1 LPIRYFGYTLI
12 GFFLNDELLVKKN
25 ENSITPLF
33 IRIYFFSN
41 LIKNYSM
48 KYLKNFLLAF
58 LCFTMF
64 FNANAQQK
72 ASAKE
77 FNFWEKATV
86 KSGIAINKA
95 IVYTDEMGYG
105 FDFQIDKSV
114 SFDKK
119 AISAKSPFYFSV
131 KLPEGNYSV
140 EVVLGGN
147 SSGITTV
154 KAESRRL
161 MLREIKTAEKETTSQ
176 RFIVNVRTA
185 KFDANNSIRLKPGEL
200 RGLNWDDKL
209 TLEFSGTPII
219 QSIKITPVSKIKT
232 LFIAGDSTVTD
243 QDLEPWASWGQCFT
257 NYFTPDVVVANYACS
272 GLALSSF
279 KSGNRLEKIL
289 YLMQPSDYLFIEFGH
304 NDEKAKGEGKGAWGE
319 YTALL
324 KEYVTRAREKG
335 GIPVLITP
343 TQRRHFDADGTLNP
357 THGEFPD
364 AMRKV
369 AQELQVPLIDVT
381 KMTTAMYESWGDE
394 LSKKAFVQ
402 YPANTFPGQTKA
414 LADNTHFGSF
424 GANEVAK
431 CVVQGIRDLGLDIAQ
446 YVKPNVPNYNP
457 KNPGKPSDWTV
468 PMSIRFENTKP
479 DGN

>member
-1 LPIRYFGYTLI
+1 
-12 GFFLNDELLVKKN
+12 
-25 ENSITPLF
+25 
-33 IRIYFFSN
+33 
-41 LIKNYSM
+41 M
-48 KYLKNFLLAF
+48 KYLNNFLLPF
-58 LCFTMF
+58 LCIAMF
-64 FNANAQQK
+64 YNANAQK
-72 ASAKE
+72 TASTQE
-77 FNFWEKATV
+77 FHFGEKANS
-86 KSGIAINKA
+86 KSGTALKKA
-95 IVYTDEMGYG
+95 IVYTDAIGYG
-105 FDFQIDKSV
+105 FDLQTEKEA

-119 AISAKSPFYFSV
+119 SISAKSPFYFSV

-140 EVVLGGN
+140 EVVLGGKKCA
-147 SSGITTV
+147 TTTI

-161 MLREIKTAEKETTSQ
+161 MLQEFKTAEKETATQS
-176 RFIVNVRTA
+176 FVVNVRTA
-185 KFDANNSIRLKPGEL
+185 KFDVNNSIRLKPGEIS
-200 RGLNWDDKL
+200 GLNWDNKL
-209 TLEFSGTPII
+209 TLEFSGSAVI

-243 QDLEPWASWGQCFT
+243 QNLEPWASWGQFAT

-289 YLMQPSDYLFIEFGH
+289 YLMQAGDYLFIEFGH

-319 YTALL
+319 YTSLM
-324 KEYVTRAREKG
+324 KEYVIRARSKG

-343 TQRRHFDADGTLNP
+343 TQRRHFNADGTLNP

-394 LSKKAFVQ
+394 LSKKAFVF
-402 YPANTFPGQTKA
+402 YPANTFPGQTKE

-431 CVVQGIRDLGLDIAQ
+431 CVVQGIRDLGLDIA
-446 YVKPNVPNYNP
+446 KNIKTTVPNYDP
-457 KNPGKPSDWTV
+457 KKPAQFSDWTL
-468 PMSIRFENTKP
+468 PMSARFEITKP

>member
-1 LPIRYFGYTLI
+1 
-12 GFFLNDELLVKKN
+12 
-25 ENSITPLF
+25 
-33 IRIYFFSN
+33 
-41 LIKNYSM
+41 M
-48 KYLKNFLLAF
+48 KYPKKILLPF
-58 LCFTMF
+58 LCIAMF
-64 FNANAQQK
+64 FNANAQK
-72 ASAKE
+72 KESTIE
-77 FNFWEKATV
+77 FNFGENSSK
-86 KSGIAINKA
+86 KSGVIINKT
-95 IVYTDEMGYG
+95 IGYTEELGYG
-105 FDFQIDKSV
+105 FEFESGKNV
-114 SFDKK
+114 TFDKK
-119 AISAKSPFYFSV
+119 SISAKSSFYFSI

-147 SSGITTV
+147 SSATTTV
-154 KAESRRL
+154 NAESRRL
-161 MLREIKTAEKETTSQ
+161 MLREIKTAAKETKTE
-176 RFIVNVRTA
+176 RFIVNVRTG
-185 KFDANNSIRLKPGEL
+185 KFDTNNSIRLKPGEIS
-200 RGLNWDDKL
+200 GLNWDNKL
-209 TLEFSGTPII
+209 TLEFLGTPII

-243 QDLEPWASWGQCFT
+243 QNNEPWGSWGQFFP
-257 NYFTPDVVVANYACS
+257 NYLTTDVTVANYACS

-289 YLMQPSDYLFIEFGH
+289 HLMQAGDYLFIEFGH

-319 YTALL
+319 YTTLL

-343 TQRRHFDADGTLNP
+343 TQRRRFNDDGTLQS

-381 KMTTAMYESWGDE
+381 NMTTAMYESWGDE
-394 LSKKAFVQ
+394 ASKKAFVF
-402 YPANTFPGQTKA
+402 YPANTFPGQEKA

-431 CVVQGIRDLGLDIAQ
+431 CVVQGIKDLKLDIAK
-446 YVKPNVPNYNP
+446 YIKATVPNYDP
-457 KNPGKPSDWTV
+457 KKPSQFSDWNV
-468 PMSIRFENTKP
+468 PASARVEIVKP

>member
-1 LPIRYFGYTLI
+1 MKYI
-12 GFFLNDELLVKKN
+12 KKN
-25 ENSITPLF
+25 LLF
-33 IRIYFFSN
+33 ILSIS
-41 LIKNYSM
+41 L
-48 KYLKNFLLAF
+48 
-58 LCFTMF
+58 F
-64 FNANAQQK
+64 FNAAAQKK
-72 ASAKE
+72 ASTQE
-77 FNFWEKATV
+77 FYFGEKANA

-95 IVYTDEMGYG
+95 IVYTDAIGYG
-105 FDFQIDKSV
+105 FDLQTDKDV
-114 SFDKK
+114 AFEKNLIRTKK
-119 AISAKSPFYFSV
+119 PIYFSI
-131 KLPEGNYSV
+131 KLPEGNYNV
-140 EVVLGGN
+140 EVILGGKN
-147 SSGITTV
+147 SATTTI

-161 MLREIKTAEKETTSQ
+161 MLKEFKTAEKETMTQ
-176 RFIVNVRTA
+176 RFVVNVRTA
-185 KFDANNSIRLKPGEL
+185 KFDGNKSIRLKPGEL
-200 RGLNWDDKL
+200 SGLNWDNKL
-209 TLEFSGTPII
+209 TLEFLGTASI

-243 QDLEPWASWGQCFT
+243 QNLEPWASWGQFVT
-257 NYFTPDVVVANYACS
+257 NYFTSDVVVANYACS

-289 YLMQPSDYLFIEFGH
+289 YLMKAGDYFFIEFGH

-319 YTALL
+319 YTTLM
-324 KEYVTRAREKG
+324 KEYVIRARQKG

-343 TQRRHFDADGTLNP
+343 TQRRRFNDDGTLIP

-381 KMTTAMYESWGDE
+381 NMTTAIYESWGDE
-394 LSKKAFVQ
+394 LSKKAFVF

-431 CVVQGIRDLGLDIAQ
+431 CVVQGIRNLKFDIAKNIKTTVPD
-446 YVKPNVPNYNP
+446 YDPKKPAQF
-457 KNPGKPSDWTV
+457 SDWTL
-468 PMSIRFENTKP
+468 PMSTRFEITKP

>member
-1 LPIRYFGYTLI
+1 
-12 GFFLNDELLVKKN
+12 
-25 ENSITPLF
+25 
-33 IRIYFFSN
+33 
-41 LIKNYSM
+41 M
-48 KYLKNFLLAF
+48 KYLKNFLLPF
-58 LCFTMF
+58 LCITMF

-77 FNFWEKATV
+77 FNFGEKANS

-105 FDFQIDKSV
+105 FDFQTDKSIR
-114 SFDKK
+114 FDKK
-119 AISAKSPFYFSV
+119 SISAKNPFYFSV

-140 EVVLGGN
+140 EVVLGGIN
-147 SSGITTV
+147 STTTTV

-161 MLREIKTAEKETTSQ
+161 MLREIKTAAKETTTQ
-176 RFIVNVRTA
+176 RFVVNVRTSE
-185 KFDANNSIRLKPGEL
+185 FDGNNSIRLKPGEL
-200 RGLNWDDKL
+200 KGLNWDNKL
-209 TLEFSGTPII
+209 TLEFSGTPNI

-243 QDLEPWASWGQCFT
+243 QDLEPWASWGQYFT
-257 NYFTPDVVVANYACS
+257 NYFTPDLVVANYACS

-289 YLMQPSDYLFIEFGH
+289 YLMQPGDYLFIEFGH

-319 YTALL
+319 YTTLL
-324 KEYVTRAREKG
+324 KEYVTRARKKG

-343 TQRRHFDADGTLNP
+343 TQRRHFNADGTLNP

-364 AMRKV
+364 VMRKV

-381 KMTTAMYESWGDE
+381 KMTTSMYESWGDE

-402 YPANTFPGQTKA
+402 YPANTFPGQIKA
-414 LADNTHFGSF
+414 LADNTHFCSF

-431 CVVQGIRDLGLDIAQ
+431 CVVQGIRDLGLDIAKS
-446 YVKPNVPNYNP
+446 VKPNVPSYDPN
-457 KNPGKPSDWTV
+457 KPSQPSEWTL
-468 PMSIRFENTKP
+468 PRSNRFEIAKP